1 MQQYLLDILVTFNH
15 TLLTETHFS
24 YVPRNYSTGIPS
36 LFPLFLLNC
45 FGQLSPF
52 TQFLNVRVFKEL
64 ISSQCL
70 IYNLFYT
77 TLSIGFKFHLY
88 VKVSKI
94 YISSQKCDFLCS
106 QLL

>member
-1 MQQYLLDILVTFNH
+1 MQQYLLDLLVTFIL
-15 TLLTETHFS
+15 TLLIETHFS
-24 YVPRNYSTGIPS
+24 YVPRNYSIGIPS
-36 LFPLFLLNC
+36 LFHLFLLNC

-70 IYNLFYT
+70 IYNLSYT
-77 TLSIGFKFHLY
+77 TLSLGFKFHLY
-88 VKVSKI
+88 VKASKI
-94 YISSQKCDFLCS
+94 YISSLKCDFLYS